1 MQEIPVQ
8 PVAVQSVKFVAG
20 GQNCQILIRQTG
32 RGMMFD
38 LNSNGS
44 DVVTGVIA
52 LDAVPL
58 VCRQYEGFAG
68 NFFFIDT
75 QGNSDPYFDGL
86 GSRYKLVY
94 LSAAENEIV

>member
-1 MQEIPVQ
+1 MQEIPLQ

-20 GQNCQILIRQTG
+20 GQNCQILISQTG
-32 RGMMFD
+32 RGMLFD

-44 DVVTGVIA
+44 DVVTSVIC

-58 VCRQYEGFAG
+58 VCRQYESFQG
-68 NFFFIDT
+68 NFVFIDT

-86 GSRYKLVY
+86 GARYKLVY
-94 LSAAENEIV
+94 LSAAENEIL